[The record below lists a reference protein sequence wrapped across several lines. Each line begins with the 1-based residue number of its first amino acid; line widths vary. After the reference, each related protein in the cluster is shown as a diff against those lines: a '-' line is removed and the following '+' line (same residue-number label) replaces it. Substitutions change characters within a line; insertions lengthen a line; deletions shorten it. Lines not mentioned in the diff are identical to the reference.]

1 MSDVILS
8 SAARAS
14 VIALQN
20 IASLMQV
27 SQKRIATG
35 RRVNVPSDDPA
46 AFFTASALSSRAV
59 ALNSVLDNITTAQ
72 STVDAANQGITTI
85 RSLIASAQSVA
96 NQALQSA
103 STLVTITGTNGTAL
117 TTGTTIATTA
127 GSSTTFKA
135 GDVVTVSDGTTTAT
149 YTAANNDTVQTF
161 LDAVNNTANLKVT
174 ASLNSSGQIQLTA
187 SDTVNVTLGAT
198 LGGSGTLSGVLSLN
212 TGTTNFVAN
221 STRQALATQ
230 FNSLLT
236 QIDQAAQDADFNGTN
251 LLTGGTLSVNFNETG
266 SSKLTISGTTLT
278 CSGLGIAASTSQFQT
293 DASINTALTNLSNA
307 LTTLQSQSSVLGSQ
321 TAIVQARSD
330 FTKAMVNT
338 LNEGADTLVAADTNA
353 ESATLLALQTRQ
365 QIAVTSLSLSQGAD
379 STVLRLFG
387 L

>member
-14 VIALQN
+14 VLALQN

-46 AFFTASALSSRAV
+46 AFFTASALSSRAA
-59 ALNSVLDNITTAQ
+59 ALSSILDNITTAQ
-72 STVDAANQGITTI
+72 STVDAANQGITAI
-85 RSLIASAQSVA
+85 RSLITSAQSVA

-117 TTGTTIATTA
+117 TTGTTIATAA
-127 GSSTTFKA
+127 GSSTNFKA

-174 ASLNSSGQIQLTA
+174 ASLNSSGQIQLKA

-198 LGGSGTLSGVLSLN
+198 LGGSGTLSSVLSLN

-236 QIDQAAQDADFNGTN
+236 QIDQAAQDAGFNGTN

-266 SSKLTISGTTLT
+266 SSKLTISGVTLT
-278 CSGLGIAASTSQFQT
+278 SSGLGVAASTNQFQT

-307 LTTLQSQSSVLGSQ
+307 LTTLQSQSSILGSQ

-330 FTKAMVNT
+330 FTKSMVDT
-338 LNEGADTLVAADTNA
+338 LNNGADTLVAADTNA

-365 QIAVTSLSLSQGAD
+365 QIAATSLSLSQGAD